1 MRSVS
6 WSPRAFPHP
15 SHAFGRVRVRG
26 EVSRPN
32 YHGSGHLYFTLK
44 DEDAVIDGVC
54 WKNSVAKLALKI
66 EEGMDVICSG
76 RISSY
81 SRSSR
86 YQIVIDSV
94 ELAGEGALLKLL
106 EDRRKKLTLEGIF
119 EPERKKVSVNIGEN
133 SLAFYKA
140 KNKTDQTI
148 NTMSVFNVTPLQAG
162 KYFNKIECFCFE
174 EQTLN
179 PREEVEMPVTF
190 FIDPSIKN
198 DKFIN
203 DLSEI
208 TLSYTMFIKE

>member
-1 MRSVS
+1 M
-6 WSPRAFPHP
+6 
-15 SHAFGRVRVRG
+15 
-26 EVSRPN
+26 
-32 YHGSGHLYFTLK
+32 K
-44 DEDAVIDGVC
+44 
-54 WKNSVAKLALKI
+54 
-66 EEGMDVICSG
+66 
-76 RISSY
+76 
-81 SRSSR
+81 
-86 YQIVIDSV
+86 
-94 ELAGEGALLKLL
+94 
-106 EDRRKKLTLEGIF
+106 
-119 EPERKKVSVNIGEN
+119 VNIGEN

-203 DLSEI
+203 NLREI